1 MTNTLKLFTTSTLF
15 DATSALLAKLNIR
28 FNRQTAEPINIA
40 DLYDGAMPQYLTN
53 ALRLIEHT
61 YFIGVANDLSL
72 DTGEKSD
79 NTLNQITETIE
90 SGGRYDGM
98 FIFACDAAADAHITR
113 SDISALT
120 RAFNRISYAN
130 PVILIIRQANLISL
144 STCERM
150 TYTQEWRKNFGE
162 KLGKVSILRNVDC
175 ENPHRG
181 HVNIIESICEERF
194 RTFDGLYNH
203 WKEKFSNEL
212 LTKKFYSE
220 LSDWYAWAVQIAKFP
235 NNIETKVDDQRF
247 NHESCIRLITRLI
260 FVWFLK
266 QKHLIPRELFDEAYI
281 RENFIDDFD
290 PHSRNHLLY
299 DSEKS
304 KYYRLILQN
313 LFFAML
319 NCPIVAEG
327 KTTPNN
333 RRFMVHDTYHGINK
347 DHNINNIMRYE
358 LEFKEGGNSKFLQ
371 LANRYVPFLNGG
383 LFDCLDNKNTGIYYD
398 GFSENQKSLDS
409 LFLPDYL
416 FFGSEVG
423 NGIDLS
429 QWYGDAKKKKVSA
442 RGIIDILNRYSFT
455 VEENT
460 PLEQEVSLDPE
471 LLGKVF
477 ENLLAAYNPETQT
490 SARKQTGSF
499 YTPREIVQYMVD
511 ESLVA
516 HLKRKCGDDGEQLYR
531 SLVSY
536 SVDDVAMDDCR
547 RKSIVEALYDCRI
560 LDPACGSGAFP
571 MGVLQQ
577 MVHVLKKVDPTNDLW
592 NKKVV
597 DIATKEARQEMLK
610 ATETKAREQIEEERK
625 ARLADIEEA
634 FNNAINY
641 PDYARKLFLIEHCI
655 HGVDI
660 QPIAIQ
666 ISKLRF
672 FISLVVDQKPTNDP
686 KTNFGIRP
694 LPNLES
700 KFVSANTL
708 IPLDRTENLF
718 TSTDEIRAYEKQLED
733 LSHRIFLSKRNAE
746 KTRLRQE
753 MDVTRMNMA
762 MTLNNNGFLGET
774 GYDQLVNWNMF
785 DQNSSATFFDPEWM
799 FGVKNG
805 FDIVIGNPPYVEAK
819 KLKFIA
825 STLKLLYKVYS
836 GTADFSVYFI
846 EKGLNLLTKD
856 GTLMYITTNKFFNT
870 GYGKVIRS
878 LLLTKQ
884 IDTIVN
890 FEQVEVFENVL
901 VSSVVLG
908 VKNSE
913 RNENADSFTYKKFYK
928 LKCEEFKREFIY
940 GKNQMGNYPFYA
952 ITDEEW
958 SFSDTRALSV
968 KFKIEQGHQK
978 LSEINGV
985 AIYRGV
991 TTGYNPAFIVDNQK
1005 RSDLIL
1011 KDVKNQEIIKNLLQ
1025 GRNIRKW
1032 YYNESDE
1039 NLIFTKQGI
1048 NISNY
1053 PVIENYLRLFY
1064 EKLRPR
1070 KNDESID
1077 CGRKPGSY
1085 QWYEIQDNTA
1095 YYREFECE
1103 EKIIWGLTAD
1113 KWAFTLDTE
1122 CHYLPSNGYILT
1134 STHIPAKFILGLL
1147 NSKILHYYFGFIG
1160 VMTAGGAYTLK
1171 AATISA
1177 LPFATCENMQVIIDL
1192 VNEILV
1198 KKGKD
1203 HNVDVTELENKIDHI
1218 VYHLYNLTYDEVLIV
1233 DPQTPI
1239 TREEYD
1245 NFKLEGIGK

>member
-1 MTNTLKLFTTSTLF
+1 MTNTLKLFTTSSLF

-28 FNRQTAEPINIA
+28 FNRQTAEPINVA
-40 DLYDGAMPQYLTN
+40 ALYDGAMPQYLTN
-53 ALRLIEHT
+53 ALRLVEHT

-79 NTLNQITETIE
+79 NTIDEISEKIAN
-90 SGGRYDGM
+90 GGRYDGM
-98 FIFACDAAADAHITR
+98 FIFACDAAADAHIIR

-181 HVNIIESICEERF
+181 HVNIIESIGEEKF
-194 RTFDGLYNH
+194 RTFDGLYSH

-235 NNIETKVDDQRF
+235 NDLSTKIDDQRF

-327 KTTPNN
+327 KSTPNN

-536 SVDDVAMDDCR
+536 SDDDVVMDDQK

-597 DIATKEARQEMLK
+597 DIATEEARQEMLK

-746 KTRLRQE
+746 KTKLRE
-753 MDVTRMNMA
+753 TMDAVRMTMA
-762 MTLNNNGFLGET
+762 QTLDNNGFLGKD
-774 GYDQLVNWNMF
+774 GYNQLAKWNMF

-799 FGVKNG
+799 FGVKDG

-819 KLKFIA
+819 KLKYIA
-825 STLKLLYKVYS
+825 SSLKPLYTVYS
-836 GTADFSVYFI
+836 GTADFSVYFV
-846 EKGLNLLTKD
+846 EKGLKSLVN
-856 GTLMYITTNKFFNT
+856 GGILMFITTNKFFNT
-870 GYGKVIRS
+870 GYGKVVRS

-884 IDTIVN
+884 IDRIIN

-908 VKNSE
+908 VKNLE
-913 RNENADSFTYKKFYK
+913 RSKTIDGFTYREYYK
-928 LKCEEFKREFIY
+928 LKSEEFKREFVL
-940 GKNQMGNYPFYA
+940 GKDNIGRYSFNDM
-952 ITDEEW
+952 TDEEW
-958 SFSDTRALSV
+958 SFADNRSLIIKS
-968 KFKIEQGHQK
+968 KIENGRQK
-978 LSEINGV
+978 FSEVIGIN
-985 AIYRGV
+985 IFRGV
-991 TTGYNPAFIVDNQK
+991 TTGYNPAFIVNGHK
-1005 RSDLIL
+1005 RSELIE
-1011 KDVKNQEIIKNLLQ
+1011 KDHKNEQIIKKLLQ

-1032 YYNESDE
+1032 YFNDSDE
-1039 NLIFTKQGI
+1039 YLLQTGYDIDIPSDFPIIFKHL
-1048 NISNY
+1048 NN
-1053 PVIENYLRLFY
+1053 FY
-1064 EKLRPR
+1064 EPMVKRSDQGDNWWNLRAC
-1070 KNDESID
+1070 K
-1077 CGRKPGSY
+1077 
-1085 QWYEIQDNTA
+1085 
-1095 YYREFECE
+1095 YYCEFERN

-1113 KWAFTLDTE
+1113 KWAYTLDVDGY
-1122 CHYLPSNGYILT
+1122 YLPSNGYILT
-1134 STHIPAKFILGLL
+1134 STVIPTKYILGLL
-1147 NSKILHYYFGFIG
+1147 NSKVLHYYFGFIG

-1171 AATISA
+1171 ATTISA
-1177 LPFATCENMQVIIDL
+1177 LPFATCENMQVVIDL

-1218 VYHLYNLTYDEVLIV
+1218 VYHLYNLTYEEVLIV

>member
-1 MTNTLKLFTTSTLF
+1 MTNTLKLFTTSSLF
-15 DATSALLAKLNIR
+15 DATSALLGKLNIR

-53 ALRLIEHT
+53 ALQLIEHT

-90 SGGRYDGM
+90 NGGRYDGM

-175 ENPHRG
+175 LNPHRG
-181 HVNIIESICEERF
+181 HVNIIESIGEEKF
-194 RTFDGLYNH
+194 RTFDGLYSH

-235 NNIETKVDDQRF
+235 NDLSTKIDDQRF

-536 SVDDVAMDDCR
+536 SDDDVVMDDQK

-597 DIATKEARQEMLK
+597 DIATDEARQEMLK

-746 KTRLRQE
+746 KTRLRE
-753 MDVTRMNMA
+753 TMDAVRMNMA
-762 MTLNNNGFLGET
+762 QTLDNNGFLGKD
-774 GYDQLVNWNMF
+774 GYNQLAEWNMF

-805 FDIVIGNPPYVEAK
+805 FDIVIGNPPYGVSIKGDYRKNVVSALGNVPDYEIYYY
-819 KLKFIA
+819 FIQIA
-825 STLKLLYKVYS
+825 SKLLKS
-836 GTADFSVYFI
+836 
-846 EKGLNLLTKD
+846 KGALS
-856 GTLMYITTNKFFNT
+856 YIVPNTWLFNT
-870 GYGKVIRS
+870 FATNFRIKLFDTWNLKEILDCSKFKIFESATVMNSIFLFEKNNDNNNVVYRPTDRASSFKELISEPQNIMSKEQVLSMNQNWGLAFRLAASKLAVVQSLAQQPHTLSEFFDCSQGYIPYRLSDLVKTYGEEEGTRIKKDRLWHSSQKSDEYWIQELYGRDITKYSYTPTGDFVKYGKHVATYVDIKYFNQKRVVAREI
-878 LLLTKQ
+878 TNPC
-884 IDTIVN
+884 IIATIVN
-890 FEQVEVFENVL
+890 DELLNDPQLLPLISN
-901 VSSVVLG
+901 G
-908 VKNSE
+908 TNIH
-913 RNENADSFTYKKFYK
+913 FTYEV
-928 LKCEEFKREFIY
+928 LW
-940 GKNQMGNYPFYA
+940 A
-952 ITDEEW
+952 I
-958 SFSDTRALSV
+958 
-968 KFKIEQGHQK
+968 
-978 LSEINGV
+978 
-985 AIYRGV
+985 
-991 TTGYNPAFIVDNQK
+991 
-1005 RSDLIL
+1005 
-1011 KDVKNQEIIKNLLQ
+1011 
-1025 GRNIRKW
+1025 
-1032 YYNESDE
+1032 
-1039 NLIFTKQGI
+1039 
-1048 NISNY
+1048 
-1053 PVIENYLRLFY
+1053 
-1064 EKLRPR
+1064 
-1070 KNDESID
+1070 
-1077 CGRKPGSY
+1077 
-1085 QWYEIQDNTA
+1085 
-1095 YYREFECE
+1095 
-1103 EKIIWGLTAD
+1103 
-1113 KWAFTLDTE
+1113 
-1122 CHYLPSNGYILT
+1122 
-1134 STHIPAKFILGLL
+1134 L
-1147 NSKILHYYFGFIG
+1147 NSKLATFYHFNHSPKATKGAFPKILILDLNTFPIPKFKDGFFD
-1160 VMTAGGAYTLK
+1160 VLNDK
-1171 AATISA
+1171 ASLCLSEQA
-1177 LPFATCENMQVIIDL
+1177 
-1192 VNEILV
+1192 
-1198 KKGKD
+1198 KG
-1203 HNVDVTELENKIDHI
+1203 VDVSTIEQEIDQL
-1218 VYHLYNLTYDEVLIV
+1218 VYKLYNLTYEEVLII
-1233 DPQTPI
+1233 DPETPI
-1239 TREEYD
+1239 IREEYD
-1245 NFKLEGIGK
+1245 NFKI

>member
-1 MTNTLKLFTTSTLF
+1 MTDTLKLFTTSTLF

-28 FNRQTAEPINIA
+28 FNRQTAEPINVA
-40 DLYDGAMPQYLTN
+40 ALYDGAMPQYLTN

-79 NTLNQITETIE
+79 NTIDEISEKIAN
-90 SGGRYDGM
+90 GGRYDGM

-150 TYTQEWRKNFGE
+150 TYTQEWRKSFGE

-181 HVNIIESICEERF
+181 HVNIIESIGEERF

-416 FFGSEVG
+416 FFGNEVG

-536 SVDDVAMDDCR
+536 SADDVAMDDCR

-597 DIATKEARQEMLK
+597 DIATEEARQEMLK

-746 KTRLRQE
+746 KTKLRE
-753 MDVTRMNMA
+753 TMDAVRMTMA
-762 MTLNNNGFLGET
+762 QTLDNNGFLGKD
-774 GYDQLVNWNMF
+774 GYNQLAEWNMF

-805 FDIVIGNPPYVEAK
+805 FDIVIGNPPYISAPAQIANPILSKQREDLINSKRYKSLCQKWDLYIPFIEHGLQMSDEGGIVTMIVPYPLTNQTYGKKLREIIISEYNMFELCDLNGTKIFENATVSNCIPFICKTKSVSGQTIISHIDEFKVINHSFSKNEDELVPDKKTAVWNVGEEKRDINRHVDLHVLGDYCYISKGMVINADEQTAKGAFKKEDLISLTEDDIHCRKYIEAK
-819 KLKFIA
+819 DIEKYNVKRIRYLEYNTERCPNQLSRPTFSELYDYERLVMNCLGSINCTIDCEDNYLHNHSIYCAVPWHHLSPVNNKSITTSIKKFSSMGRPEMEKLSMTVDLKF
-825 STLKLLYKVYS
+825 LLGIMNSKY
-836 GTADFSVYFI
+836 ADV
-846 EKGLNLLTKD
+846 LLTNLRAGD
-856 GTLMYITTNKFFNT
+856 YHI
-870 GYGKVIRS
+870 YPEHIRNIAIPDA
-878 LLLTKQ
+878 TK
-884 IDTIVN
+884 
-890 FEQVEVFENVL
+890 EQ
-901 VSSVVLG
+901 
-908 VKNSE
+908 
-913 RNENADSFTYKKFYK
+913 
-928 LKCEEFKREFIY
+928 
-940 GKNQMGNYPFYA
+940 QQP
-952 ITDEEW
+952 
-958 SFSDTRALSV
+958 
-968 KFKIEQGHQK
+968 
-978 LSEINGV
+978 
-985 AIYRGV
+985 
-991 TTGYNPAFIVDNQK
+991 
-1005 RSDLIL
+1005 
-1011 KDVKNQEIIKNLLQ
+1011 IIK
-1025 GRNIRKW
+1025 
-1032 YYNESDE
+1032 
-1039 NLIFTKQGI
+1039 
-1048 NISNY
+1048 
-1053 PVIENYLRLFY
+1053 
-1064 EKLRPR
+1064 
-1070 KNDESID
+1070 
-1077 CGRKPGSY
+1077 
-1085 QWYEIQDNTA
+1085 
-1095 YYREFECE
+1095 
-1103 EKIIWGLTAD
+1103 
-1113 KWAFTLDTE
+1113 
-1122 CHYLPSNGYILT
+1122 
-1134 STHIPAKFILGLL
+1134 
-1147 NSKILHYYFGFIG
+1147 
-1160 VMTAGGAYTLK
+1160 
-1171 AATISA
+1171 
-1177 LPFATCENMQVIIDL
+1177 L
-1192 VNEILV
+1192 VDEILSI
-1198 KKGKD
+1198 KKQNPQAD
-1203 HNVDVTELENKIDHI
+1203 TTALESKIDHI

-1233 DPQTPI
+1233 DPQTQI
-1239 TREEYD
+1239 IREEYD
-1245 NFKLEGIGK
+1245 SFKCDS

>member
-1 MTNTLKLFTTSTLF
+1 MTDTLKLFTTSTLF

-28 FNRQTAEPINIA
+28 FNRQTAEPINVA
-40 DLYDGAMPQYLTN
+40 ALYDGAMPQYLTN

-79 NTLNQITETIE
+79 NTIDEISEKIAN
-90 SGGRYDGM
+90 GGRYDGM
-98 FIFACDAAADAHITR
+98 FIFACDAMADAHITR

-181 HVNIIESICEERF
+181 HVNIIESIGEERF

-398 GFSENQKSLDS
+398 GFSESQKSLDS

-536 SVDDVAMDDCR
+536 SADDVAMDDCR

-597 DIATKEARQEMLK
+597 DIATEEARQEMLK

-746 KTRLRQE
+746 KTKLRE
-753 MDVTRMNMA
+753 TMDAVRMNMA
-762 MTLNNNGFLGET
+762 HTLDNNGFLGKD
-774 GYDQLVNWNMF
+774 GYNQLAEWNMF

-799 FGVKNG
+799 FGVKEG
-805 FDIVIGNPPYVEAK
+805 FDIVIGNPPYLLCQPSNTDALLLSFYKTGYEVASYKIDLFHLFFERGISLIKNCGILSFITPNTYLNNKYIKALRKYILNTCNIVKLILHDKVFDSAQVDNATIVLQKQKTANHSVIVEKCQKSIFEFKFNKNQNEWENDPDYVINVNETNNLNFSDCIKLGDICTTYFGIQAFDK
-819 KLKFIA
+819 KS
-825 STLKLLYKVYS
+825 STSNEKIDDLWLPIIDGSDIIPYKYSVPKHFFHYVTEEIKSGGDFKYYQTDRIVIRQIGSTPICGLCKGGILGSNTLYNINLSSKRYSLLYVYGIISSKVVKYYWECTYS
-836 GTADFSVYFI
+836 DNKALFPKI
-846 EKGLNLLTKD
+846 KGYQLKEIPIPKASDSQQYSLLSIVNNLL
-856 GTLMYITTNKFFNT
+856 NT
-870 GYGKVIRS
+870 IEDNAC
-878 LLLTKQ
+878 L
-884 IDTIVN
+884 
-890 FEQVEVFENVL
+890 
-901 VSSVVLG
+901 
-908 VKNSE
+908 
-913 RNENADSFTYKKFYK
+913 NADY
-928 LKCEEFKREFIY
+928 E
-940 GKNQMGNYPFYA
+940 
-952 ITDEEW
+952 
-958 SFSDTRALSV
+958 
-968 KFKIEQGHQK
+968 
-978 LSEINGV
+978 
-985 AIYRGV
+985 
-991 TTGYNPAFIVDNQK
+991 
-1005 RSDLIL
+1005 
-1011 KDVKNQEIIKNLLQ
+1011 
-1025 GRNIRKW
+1025 
-1032 YYNESDE
+1032 NE
-1039 NLIFTKQGI
+1039 
-1048 NISNY
+1048 
-1053 PVIENYLRLFY
+1053 
-1064 EKLRPR
+1064 
-1070 KNDESID
+1070 
-1077 CGRKPGSY
+1077 
-1085 QWYEIQDNTA
+1085 
-1095 YYREFECE
+1095 
-1103 EKIIWGLTAD
+1103 
-1113 KWAFTLDTE
+1113 
-1122 CHYLPSNGYILT
+1122 
-1134 STHIPAKFILGLL
+1134 L
-1147 NSKILHYYFGFIG
+1147 NK
-1160 VMTAGGAYTLK
+1160 
-1171 AATISA
+1171 
-1177 LPFATCENMQVIIDL
+1177 
-1192 VNEILV
+1192 
-1198 KKGKD
+1198 
-1203 HNVDVTELENKIDHI
+1203 I

-1239 TREEYD
+1239 TRKEYD
-1245 NFKLEGIGK
+1245 NFKI

>member
-1 MTNTLKLFTTSTLF
+1 MTDTLKLFTTSSLF
-15 DATSALLAKLNIR
+15 DATSALLGKLNIR
-28 FNRQTAEPINIA
+28 FNRQTAEPINVA
-40 DLYDGAMPQYLTN
+40 ALYDGAMPQYLTN

-79 NTLNQITETIE
+79 NTIDEISEKIAN
-90 SGGRYDGM
+90 GGRYDGM
-98 FIFACDAAADAHITR
+98 FIFACDAATDVHITR

-130 PVILIIRQANLISL
+130 PVILIIRQVNLISL

-181 HVNIIESICEERF
+181 HVNIIESIGEERF

-266 QKHLIPRELFDEAYI
+266 QKQLIPRELFDEAYI

-327 KTTPNN
+327 RTTPNN

-536 SVDDVAMDDCR
+536 SDDDVVMDDQR

-597 DIATKEARQEMLK
+597 DIATEEARQEMLK

-746 KTRLRQE
+746 KTKLRE
-753 MDVTRMNMA
+753 TMDAVRMNMA
-762 MTLNNNGFLGET
+762 QTLDNNGFLGKD
-774 GYDQLVNWNMF
+774 GYNQLAEWNMF

-805 FDIVIGNPPYVEAK
+805 FDIVIGNPPYCQISKGIYPAKVFPYSEGKDKGKQNLYKLFVEFSYNVAK
-819 KLKFIA
+819 QNGCSALIVQSSLMCDLSSSF
-825 STLKLLYKVYS
+825 TRKLLLKETNIQKVIEFPKKAPTKGGQVFES
-836 GTADFSVYFI
+836 VCQGTCIVLFIKDSFNNQYFDLSANNDCTTIQSLVSEKVSQKDLI
-846 EKGLNLLTKD
+846 EFYPTDYAIPLFKKGEFEVLKKIKNNATTLNEISIDIAQGDMNLTAGKNF
-856 GTLMYITTNKFFNT
+856 IVSNNT
-870 GYGKVIRS
+870 GIK
-878 LLLTKQ
+878 LL
-884 IDTIVN
+884 
-890 FEQVEVFENVL
+890 
-901 VSSVVLG
+901 
-908 VKNSE
+908 
-913 RNENADSFTYKKFYK
+913 R
-928 LKCEEFKREFIY
+928 
-940 GKNQMGNYPFYA
+940 
-952 ITDEEW
+952 
-958 SFSDTRALSV
+958 
-968 KFKIEQGHQK
+968 
-978 LSEINGV
+978 
-985 AIYRGV
+985 
-991 TTGYNPAFIVDNQK
+991 
-1005 RSDLIL
+1005 
-1011 KDVKNQEIIKNLLQ
+1011 
-1025 GRNIRKW
+1025 GRNISSYRID
-1032 YYNESDE
+1032 YNVDE
-1039 NLIFTKQGI
+1039 FITGAYRNE
-1048 NISNY
+1048 Y
-1053 PVIENYLRLFY
+1053 VD
-1064 EKLRPR
+1064 
-1070 KNDESID
+1070 KNH
-1077 CGRKPGSY
+1077 
-1085 QWYEIQDNTA
+1085 
-1095 YYREFECE
+1095 ECE
-1103 EKIIWGLTAD
+1103 FIACQEITGTVDPRRIHCCITDRTESFLCGHTINKIELKDCNNNKCVMA
-1113 KWAFTLDTE
+1113 
-1122 CHYLPSNGYILT
+1122 
-1134 STHIPAKFILGLL
+1134 LL
-1147 NSKILHYYFGFIG
+1147 NSKLMDWVFRKTSSNNHVAGYELKQLPILIPKHKAVINSYAETLLKCEYG
-1160 VMTAGGAYTLK
+1160 TATDTDYA
-1171 AATISA
+1171 IS
-1177 LPFATCENMQVIIDL
+1177 LDKYI
-1192 VNEILV
+1192 
-1198 KKGKD
+1198 
-1203 HNVDVTELENKIDHI
+1203 
-1218 VYHLYNLTYDEVLIV
+1218 YHLYNLTYDEVLIV

-1239 TREEYD
+1239 TREEYN
-1245 NFKLEGIGK
+1245 NFKIEELAN

>member
-1 MTNTLKLFTTSTLF
+1 MTDTLKLFTTSSLF

-28 FNRQTAEPINIA
+28 FNRQTAEPINVA

-53 ALRLIEHT
+53 ALRLVEHT

-79 NTLNQITETIE
+79 NTIDEISEKIAN
-90 SGGRYDGM
+90 GGRYDGM
-98 FIFACDAAADAHITR
+98 FIFACDAAADANITR

-150 TYTQEWRKNFGE
+150 TYTQEWRKSFGE

-181 HVNIIESICEERF
+181 HVNIIESIGEERF
-194 RTFDGLYNH
+194 RTFDGLYSH

-235 NNIETKVDDQRF
+235 NDLSTKVDDQRF

-358 LEFKEGGNSKFLQ
+358 LEFKEGGNNKFLQ

-398 GFSENQKSLDS
+398 GFSESQKSLDS

-416 FFGSEVG
+416 FFGNEVG

-536 SVDDVAMDDCR
+536 SADDVAMDDNR

-597 DIATKEARQEMLK
+597 DIATEEARQEMLK

-746 KTRLRQE
+746 KTKLRE
-753 MDVTRMNMA
+753 TMDAVRMNMA
-762 MTLNNNGFLGET
+762 QTLDNNGFLGKD
-774 GYDQLVNWNMF
+774 GYNQLAEWNMF

-799 FGVKNG
+799 FGVKDG
-805 FDIVIGNPPYVEAK
+805 FDIVIGNPPYVDIK
-819 KLKFIA
+819 GMPQINVKTFFNIY
-825 STLKLLYKVYS
+825 STCVNRINLYS
-836 GTADFSVYFI
+836 IFI
-846 EKGLNLLTKD
+846 EKGT
-856 GTLMYITTNKFFNT
+856 
-870 GYGKVIRS
+870 S
-878 LLLTKQ
+878 LL
-884 IDTIVN
+884 
-890 FEQVEVFENVL
+890 
-901 VSSVVLG
+901 
-908 VKNSE
+908 
-913 RNENADSFTYKKFYK
+913 
-928 LKCEEFKREFIY
+928 
-940 GKNQMGNYPFYA
+940 MP
-952 ITDEEW
+952 
-958 SFSDTRALSV
+958 
-968 KFKIEQGHQK
+968 
-978 LSEINGV
+978 NGV
-985 AIYRGV
+985 LCFI
-991 TTGYNPAFIVDNQK
+991 NPNSMLV
-1005 RSDLIL
+1005 
-1011 KDVKNQEIIKNLLQ
+1011 
-1025 GRNIRKW
+1025 
-1032 YYNESDE
+1032 NES
-1039 NLIFTKQGI
+1039 
-1048 NISNY
+1048 
-1053 PVIENYLRLFY
+1053 Y
-1064 EKLRPR
+1064 EKLRRLIVDGISFIIKLPDNVFSAATVETIVFLFENR
-1070 KNDESID
+1070 KRSYVNGCFFRNSDVVNFSSIHFNRYSNLTWKYEEKCRFD
-1077 CGRKPGSY
+1077 IFIDDKITSLLTKISNGSFQLQDY
-1085 QWYEIQDNTA
+1085 IYTSLGITPYDKAKGHSQDIIKSRAYHSKTKIDNTYVPLISGKNITPYHISCDVDEYLKYGDWLGA
-1095 YYREFECE
+1095 PREKRFFTNPRIVVRQIVGGPDLHIIAGYEDKNPTYFTQIGFSLISKTANTE
-1103 EKIIWGLTAD
+1103 ELK
-1113 KWAFTLDTE
+1113 
-1122 CHYLPSNGYILT
+1122 YLL
-1134 STHIPAKFILGLL
+1134 ALL
-1147 NSKILHYYFGFIG
+1147 NSKLMSFYHRSKFLDIEKVVFQKILIANAKLLPVKMPNSY
-1160 VMTAGGAYTLK
+1160 K
-1171 AATISA
+1171 AFVDIV
-1177 LPFATCENMQVIIDL
+1177 NQIIDL
-1192 VNEILV
+1192 KKDNELN
-1198 KKGKD
+1198 D
-1203 HNVDVTELENKIDHI
+1203 TYELETKLNLMF
-1218 VYHLYNLTYDEVLIV
+1218 YHLYNLTYDEVLII

-1245 NFKLEGIGK
+1245 NFKI

>member
-1 MTNTLKLFTTSTLF
+1 MTNTLKLFTTSSLF
-15 DATSALLAKLNIR
+15 DATSALLGKLNIR

-53 ALRLIEHT
+53 ALQLIEHT

-181 HVNIIESICEERF
+181 HVNIIESIGEEKF

-235 NNIETKVDDQRF
+235 NDLSTKVDDQRF

-536 SVDDVAMDDCR
+536 SDDDVVMDDQK

-597 DIATKEARQEMLK
+597 DIATEEARQEMLK

-746 KTRLRQE
+746 KTKLRE
-753 MDVTRMNMA
+753 TMDAVRMTMA
-762 MTLNNNGFLGET
+762 QTLDNNGFLGKD
-774 GYDQLVNWNMF
+774 GYNQLAEWNMF

-799 FGVKNG
+799 FGVKDG
-805 FDIVIGNPPYVEAK
+805 FDIVIANPPYVDYRDIPQDTMMAIKDYKCMFKSSRPNFFIFFIERGCTLLIRNGCLTYINPLSSLSTDSAYGIRRFLLNRGVINWIVDVSRVKVFQEAATYVQMWNYT
-819 KLKFIA
+819 ITNNA
-825 STLKLLYKVYS
+825 SDEMKSSIDMKYDINISTGDSLSNFQNNMMHIPISSILSDSKLLIPCNANSMLLSKIES
-836 GTADFSVYFI
+836 GSSQ
-846 EKGLNLLTKD
+846 LNELCKMKW
-856 GTLMYITTNKFFNT
+856 GTSMS
-870 GYGKVIRS
+870 GYGKMKISQIQYDTLTNDKKSLYKPIIQTADIKCFYIDWQEEYIPISIYSNNIVTEFLKDKIVIGR
-878 LLLTKQ
+878 LTK
-884 IDTIVN
+884 TIQAT
-890 FEQVEVFENVL
+890 F
-901 VSSVVLG
+901 
-908 VKNSE
+908 
-913 RNENADSFTYKKFYK
+913 
-928 LKCEEFKREFIY
+928 
-940 GKNQMGNYPFYA
+940 
-952 ITDEEW
+952 
-958 SFSDTRALSV
+958 
-968 KFKIEQGHQK
+968 
-978 LSEINGV
+978 
-985 AIYRGV
+985 
-991 TTGYNPAFIVDNQK
+991 
-1005 RSDLIL
+1005 
-1011 KDVKNQEIIKNLLQ
+1011 DVKH
-1025 GRNIRKW
+1025 
-1032 YYNESDE
+1032 YYVGKSTVLTD
-1039 NLIFTKQGI
+1039 LKKCD
-1048 NISNY
+1048 Y
-1053 PVIENYLRLFY
+1053 KYL
-1064 EKLRPR
+1064 
-1070 KNDESID
+1070 
-1077 CGRKPGSY
+1077 
-1085 QWYEIQDNTA
+1085 
-1095 YYREFECE
+1095 
-1103 EKIIWGLTAD
+1103 
-1113 KWAFTLDTE
+1113 
-1122 CHYLPSNGYILT
+1122 
-1134 STHIPAKFILGLL
+1134 LGLL
-1147 NSKILHYYFGFIG
+1147 NSKLINFWYVSRFDSTH
-1160 VMTAGGAYTLK
+1160 MAGGYIRYDIPYL
-1171 AATISA
+1171 
-1177 LPFATCENMQVIIDL
+1177 MQIPIKITSNNKLTNLIIRL
-1192 VNEILV
+1192 VDSLLSMN
-1198 KKGKD
+1198 
-1203 HNVDVTELENKIDHI
+1203 NKETKYYDFVVSLNHAI
-1218 VYHLYNLTYDEVLIV
+1218 YHLYNLTYDEVLIIA
-1233 DPQTPI
+1233 PQTPI

-1245 NFKLEGIGK
+1245 NFKI

>member
-1 MTNTLKLFTTSTLF
+1 MTDTLKLFTTSSLF
-15 DATSALLAKLNIR
+15 DATSALLGKLNIR
-28 FNRQTAEPINIA
+28 FNRQTAEPINVA
-40 DLYDGAMPQYLTN
+40 ALYDGAIPQYLTN

-79 NTLNQITETIE
+79 NTIDEISEKIAN
-90 SGGRYDGM
+90 GGRYDGM

-181 HVNIIESICEERF
+181 HVNIIESIGEEKF
-194 RTFDGLYNH
+194 RTFDGLYSH

-333 RRFMVHDTYHGINK
+333 RRFMMHDTYHGINK

-423 NGIDLS
+423 NSIDLS

-536 SVDDVAMDDCR
+536 SDDEVVMDDQK

-597 DIATKEARQEMLK
+597 DIATEEARQEMLK

-799 FGVKNG
+799 FGVKDG
-805 FDIVIGNPPYVEAK
+805 FDIVIGNPPYVVVSKSNIYNK
-819 KLKFIA
+819 KFVTGECCELYAYFFEKAINVLSTSGVMSFITASLYIKGLKFN
-825 STLKLLYKVYS
+825 TL
-836 GTADFSVYFI
+836 
-846 EKGLNLLTKD
+846 
-856 GTLMYITTNKFFNT
+856 
-870 GYGKVIRS
+870 RS
-878 LLLTKQ
+878 LLERQ
-884 IDTIVN
+884 TILSNLKVVGDN
-890 FEQVEVFENVL
+890 VFENVQMPTAIFL
-901 VSSVVLG
+901 AKKGQGKWKFNDMLPGGNILSKMDKLGLPLDTISNVQRGFEIGRDQVSNNGDYPFLTGSNVKKYYHESVSYISESTFRNFAKEDYYYTGERLLIRETGSSLTVLYENTKLYCNRSLYSIKIKDSRFLTKFVLG
-908 VKNSE
+908 
-913 RNENADSFTYKKFYK
+913 
-928 LKCEEFKREFIY
+928 C
-940 GKNQMGNYPFYA
+940 
-952 ITDEEW
+952 
-958 SFSDTRALSV
+958 
-968 KFKIEQGHQK
+968 
-978 LSEINGV
+978 
-985 AIYRGV
+985 
-991 TTGYNPAFIVDNQK
+991 
-1005 RSDLIL
+1005 
-1011 KDVKNQEIIKNLLQ
+1011 
-1025 GRNIRKW
+1025 
-1032 YYNESDE
+1032 
-1039 NLIFTKQGI
+1039 
-1048 NISNY
+1048 
-1053 PVIENYLRLFY
+1053 
-1064 EKLRPR
+1064 
-1070 KNDESID
+1070 
-1077 CGRKPGSY
+1077 
-1085 QWYEIQDNTA
+1085 
-1095 YYREFECE
+1095 
-1103 EKIIWGLTAD
+1103 
-1113 KWAFTLDTE
+1113 
-1122 CHYLPSNGYILT
+1122 
-1134 STHIPAKFILGLL
+1134 L
-1147 NSKILHYYFGFIG
+1147 NSKAIQYY
-1160 VMTAGGAYTLK
+1160 Y
-1171 AATISA
+1171 SA
-1177 LPFATCENMQVIIDL
+1177 KFKSDTELFPKIRIKQAKMLPIPL
-1192 VNEILV
+1192 VNEHIQKIVVRLI
-1198 KKGKD
+1198 D
-1203 HNVDVTELENKIDHI
+1203 SIISAFSNNISYNDFENKIDHI
-1218 VYHLYNLTYDEVLIV
+1218 VYHLYNLTYDEVLII

-1239 TREEYD
+1239 TREEYN
-1245 NFKLEGIGK
+1245 NFKIEA

>member
-1 MTNTLKLFTTSTLF
+1 MIDTLKLFTTSSLF
-15 DATSALLAKLNIR
+15 DATSALLGKLNIR
-28 FNRQTAEPINIA
+28 FNRQTAEPINVA

-90 SGGRYDGM
+90 NGGRYDGM

-150 TYTQEWRKNFGE
+150 TYTQEWRKSFGE

-175 ENPHRG
+175 LNPHRG
-181 HVNIIESICEERF
+181 HVNIIESIGEEKF

-235 NNIETKVDDQRF
+235 NDLSTKVDDQRF

-429 QWYGDAKKKKVSA
+429 QWYGDSKKKKVSA

-536 SVDDVAMDDCR
+536 SDDDVVMDDQK

-597 DIATKEARQEMLK
+597 DIATEEARQEMLK

-799 FGVKNG
+799 FGVKEG
-805 FDIVIGNPPYVEAK
+805 FDIVIGNPPYKIVAK
-819 KLKFIA
+819 DDEMKEYYD
-825 STLKLLYKVYS
+825 SLYKVAHGGKRNLYHL
-836 GTADFSVYFI
+836 FF
-846 EKGLNLLTKD
+846 EKGINCMINAGILS
-856 GTLMYITTNKFFNT
+856 YITP
-870 GYGKVIRS
+870 
-878 LLLTKQ
+878 
-884 IDTIVN
+884 DTYFSGNDTEALRDYFLKNINIISIVHYT
-890 FEQVEVFENVL
+890 EKDKVFENVTQAVAVIVLTLNKMNPSFFIKEHDSLDEIVIANLTKDNKYVFKAYNPVINKIKQQKNTFGSICEGFKGDVNLGLKKDFFTKTKSSDVLPL
-901 VSSVVLG
+901 VRGIQISKYS
-908 VKNSE
+908 
-913 RNENADSFTYKKFYK
+913 YKAGDEFCYK
-928 LKCEEFKREFIY
+928 E
-940 GKNQMGNYPFYA
+940 
-952 ITDEEW
+952 
-958 SFSDTRALSV
+958 ALSRNHTGMDRIVFQEVANMGLVHRV
-968 KFKIEQGHQK
+968 KGTILKNVILGD
-978 LSEINGV
+978 SVNY
-985 AIYRGV
+985 IYSKRRD
-991 TTGYNPAFIVDNQK
+991 VDN
-1005 RSDLIL
+1005 
-1011 KDVKNQEIIKNLLQ
+1011 
-1025 GRNIRKW
+1025 
-1032 YYNESDE
+1032 
-1039 NLIFTKQGI
+1039 
-1048 NISNY
+1048 
-1053 PVIENYLRLFY
+1053 
-1064 EKLRPR
+1064 
-1070 KNDESID
+1070 
-1077 CGRKPGSY
+1077 
-1085 QWYEIQDNTA
+1085 
-1095 YYREFECE
+1095 
-1103 EKIIWGLTAD
+1103 
-1113 KWAFTLDTE
+1113 
-1122 CHYLPSNGYILT
+1122 HYILA
-1134 STHIPAKFILGLL
+1134 IL
-1147 NSKILHYYFGFIG
+1147 NSKVVNYFFKYFNQTNHVPIG
-1160 VMTAGGAYTLK
+1160 ELKNIPFVLADKNIQGLLKVMTQQMIEEAY
-1171 AATISA
+1171 
-1177 LPFATCENMQVIIDL
+1177 NDNYRIDI
-1192 VNEILV
+1192 EQQ
-1198 KKGKD
+1198 
-1203 HNVDVTELENKIDHI
+1203 IDHI

-1245 NFKLEGIGK
+1245 NFKIEDSRE